1 MRDLKGKARCVAH
14 WNWVNYQ
21 SGWS

>member
-1 MRDLKGKARCVAH
+1 MLDLKGKASYIAH

-21 SGWS
+21 SG